1 MIKQGCSDRETRH
14 WKGNRHRALCMLVP
28 MLLTAMTTT
37 AVADPSAENGK
48 AISGE
53 CAACHGN
60 DGTAV
65 NTSYPNLAGQNYQ
78 YLVDQL
84 ERFKG
89 GERHSSIMHSMVLD
103 LSDQQIQDLAA
114 YYSSIRRNCSP

>member
-1 MIKQGCSDRETRH
+1 MIKERCSHRETRQ
-14 WKGNRHRALCMLVP
+14 WKPAQCMLTVAF
-28 MLLTAMTTT
+28 LASVTAT
-37 AVADPSAENGK
+37 AVADPSAEKGK
-48 AISGE
+48 AISGQ

-65 NTSYPNLAGQNYQ
+65 NTSYPNLAGQNYP

-84 ERFKG
+84 QRFKG
-89 GERHSSIMHSMVLD
+89 GERHSSTMHEMVSG

-114 YYSSIRRNCSP
+114 YYSSIRRNCSQ